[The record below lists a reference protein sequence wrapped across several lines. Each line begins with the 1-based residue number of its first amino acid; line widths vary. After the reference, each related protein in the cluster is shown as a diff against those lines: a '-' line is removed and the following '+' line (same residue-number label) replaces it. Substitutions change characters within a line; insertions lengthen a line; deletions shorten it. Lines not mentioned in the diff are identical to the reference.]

1 MLAICHK
8 PKIKIAGFGL
18 IEMLVAI
25 AIIGILSS
33 IAANNFGT
41 WVQNTKTRAVAESLE
56 NGLRLAQS
64 EAIKRGRQTVFR
76 LSTTAAFLNSNNWIV
91 QVLVRGATD
100 TASVDNSVGTN
111 GVIYKGSFADADS
124 VVIAGQSKLRFNS
137 IGRLVAEPATRVY
150 RITNDKGTE
159 QWQVSVSLSGTIKI
173 IGPLAVF
180 AIAPR

>member
-1 MLAICHK
+1 MLGYSTRCDMLAICHK

-100 TASVDNSVGTN
+100 TASVDNG
-111 GVIYKGSFADADS
+111 
-124 VVIAGQSKLRFNS
+124 L
-137 IGRLVAEPATRVY
+137 
-150 RITNDKGTE
+150 
-159 QWQVSVSLSGTIKI
+159 
-173 IGPLAVF
+173 PLF
-180 AIAPR
+180 Q